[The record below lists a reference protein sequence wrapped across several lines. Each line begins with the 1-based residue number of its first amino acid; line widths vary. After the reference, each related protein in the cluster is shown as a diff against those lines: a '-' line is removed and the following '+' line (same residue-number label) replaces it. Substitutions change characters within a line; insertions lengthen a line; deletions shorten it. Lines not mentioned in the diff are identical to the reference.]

1 MTQLLSLQVDVDRWW
16 SQFHLVNLQ
25 QQAVF

>member
-1 MTQLLSLQVDVDRWW
+1 MTQLLSLQVDVGRWL
-16 SQFHLVNLQ
+16 SQFNLVNLQ